1 MLQLGGEVLHLPSD
15 VVQQDLANTRYIYLI
30 LHSTWSCYF
39 TIVLVS
45 LLHWS
50 LFSSLVVASTRVF
63 GGMDYMLDVA
73 LKVDLG
79 WFWSG
84 GLLWIEELCGSSFGV
99 SLPFFSFA
107 DTIFEVIYLVLCIS
121 LGRLVDVERNPE
133 ELFRGKEYRFFIF
146 DLWEG
151 NNN

>member
-84 GLLWIEELCGSSFGV
+84 GLL
-99 SLPFFSFA
+99 
-107 DTIFEVIYLVLCIS
+107 
-121 LGRLVDVERNPE
+121 
-133 ELFRGKEYRFFIF
+133 
-146 DLWEG
+146 
-151 NNN
+151 